1 MFAKISDYLK
11 KVKAELDK
19 VAWPTR
25 QDLTNSTGVVLMMV
39 LVCTIFLGF
48 IDYLLYLIITRILGF

>member
-1 MFAKISDYLK
+1 MLAKITDYLK
-11 KVKAELDK
+11 KVKAELEK

-39 LVCTIFLGF
+39 VVCTIFLGI
-48 IDYLLYLIITRILGF
+48 IDYMLYILITRILGY

>member
-39 LVCTIFLGF
+39 LVCTVFLGI
-48 IDYLLYLIITRILGF
+48 IDYMLYIVITRILGY

>member
-1 MFAKISDYLK
+1 MFEKITDYLK

-25 QDLTNSTGVVLMMV
+25 QDLTSSTGVVLTMV
-39 LVCTIFLGF
+39 VMCTVFLGLV
-48 IDYLLYLIITRILGF
+48 DYVLYIIITRILGL

>member
-39 LVCTIFLGF
+39 LVCAVFLG
-48 IDYLLYLIITRILGF
+48 IVDYILYIIITRTLGY

>member
-1 MFAKISDYLK
+1 MFAKISDSLK

-39 LVCTIFLGF
+39 LICTVFLGF
-48 IDYLLYLIITRILGF
+48 IDYGLYIIITRILGY